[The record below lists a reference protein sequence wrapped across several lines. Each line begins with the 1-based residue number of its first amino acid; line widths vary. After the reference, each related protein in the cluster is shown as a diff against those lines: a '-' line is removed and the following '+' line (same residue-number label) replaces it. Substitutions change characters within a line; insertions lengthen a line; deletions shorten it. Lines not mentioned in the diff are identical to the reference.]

1 MRGTDF
7 LKLEYC
13 AINDILLHLS
23 HKAMKTHRLVP
34 VFLFFLAAAPFAW
47 AAETAEPDLSSRMT
61 LLVLQ
66 LAVIVFAVRAGG
78 SLAQKLKLPS
88 VVGELIAGI
97 VLGPYALGTI
107 SLPGLPEGLFPL
119 AKGFAVSPELYALST
134 VASIILLFS
143 SGLETDINM
152 LLRYSFAGSIIGLG
166 GVLASFGLGAGL
178 GVLLTGQSFFSA
190 PALFLGIMSTATSVG
205 ITARILSDRK
215 KMDSPEGVSILAAAV
230 FDDVL
235 GIVLLAVVMGIV
247 SAMGG
252 SGKGLSRLSVLGIA
266 AKAFGIWLGFT
277 ALGLVFG
284 KKLSDFLK
292 KLGSE
297 THYPALAFGLALLLA
312 GFFETQGL
320 AMIIGAYIVGISL
333 SRSDIAFLIQ
343 DKIKPLYDFFVPIF
357 FATMGMLVNLKLLAD
372 PRVLGFG
379 LAYTAAAVLAKV
391 LGCGLPSLFLGF
403 NTKGAV
409 RIGMGM
415 VPRGEVA
422 LIVAG
427 IGLSGGILEPS
438 IFGVAVL
445 MILITTLL
453 APPLF
458 NQAIARPGEGTKKPV
473 KGSNTENISVDFPSS
488 EILELVTSSFLRE
501 MQQEGFFV
509 QLMSIRDEIS
519 HIRKGDVSISLVKKG
534 KTLSLESAPEDI
546 PFAKA
551 ALHEILVELDADFD
565 KLKESQDPEK
575 LRGDLH
581 VETGRKDPGFSRA
594 LNPDCVSVS
603 LKGETKEEVIAE
615 LVELLDKAGKLK
627 DKDLLLKDLMEREA
641 RMSTGMEH
649 GIALPHARSLG
660 VSGVAIAI
668 GIHKQGVDFGTIDGS
683 PGRIIALIASPADDT
698 APHMQALAS
707 LGAVLGDDA
716 RRAKLLVAESDA
728 EAYEL
733 LVAK

>member
-1 MRGTDF
+1 MIEKPRR
-7 LKLEYC
+7 
-13 AINDILLHLS
+13 I
-23 HKAMKTHRLVP
+23 VP
-34 VFLFFLAAAPFAW
+34 VLLFLLAAAPIAW
-47 AAETAEPDLSSRMT
+47 AAGTAESELGSRMT

-66 LAVIVFAVRAGG
+66 LAAIVFAVRAGG

-97 VLGPYALGTI
+97 VLGPYALGTL

-166 GVLASFGLGAGL
+166 GVIASFGLGAGL

-190 PALFLGIMSTATSVG
+190 PSLFLGIMSTATSVG

-235 GIVLLAVVMGIV
+235 GIVILAVVMGIV
-247 SAMGG
+247 SAIGG
-252 SGKGLSRLSVLGIA
+252 TGKGLSQLAVLGIA
-266 AKAFGIWLGFT
+266 VKAFGIWLGFT

-284 KKLSDFLK
+284 KRLSEFLK

-357 FATMGMLVNLKLLAD
+357 FATMGMLVDIRLLLD

-379 LAYTAAAVLAKV
+379 LAYTAAAIFAKA

-403 NTKGAV
+403 NMKGAI

-427 IGLSGGILEPS
+427 IGLAGGILEPS

-445 MILITTLL
+445 MILVTTLL

-458 NQAIARPGEGTKKPV
+458 NQAIARPGEGTRKPV
-473 KGSNTENISVDFPSS
+473 KGSSTDSFSVAFPSS
-488 EILELVTSSFLRE
+488 EILELVSSGFLRE
-501 MQQEGFFV
+501 MQREGFFV

-519 HIRKGDVSISLVKKG
+519 HIRKGDISISLAKEG
-534 KTLSLESAPEDI
+534 SSLRLESAPEDI

-551 ALHEILVELDADFD
+551 ALHEILVALDADFD

-575 LRGDLH
+575 LRSDLH
-581 VETGRKDPGFSRA
+581 VAEGRRDPGFRRA
-594 LNPDCVSVS
+594 LSPDCVSVG
-603 LKGETKEEVIAE
+603 LKGESKEKVIAE
-615 LVELLDKAGKLK
+615 LVDLLDKAGKIK
-627 DKDLLLKDLMEREA
+627 NKELLLKDLMEREA

-660 VSGVAIAI
+660 VSKAVIAI
-668 GIHKQGVDFGTIDGS
+668 GIHKEGVDFGTIDGS

-707 LGAVLGDDA
+707 LGAVLGDET
-716 RRAKLLVAESDA
+716 RRTKLLAAENDA

>member
-1 MRGTDF
+1 
-7 LKLEYC
+7 
-13 AINDILLHLS
+13 
-23 HKAMKTHRLVP
+23 
-34 VFLFFLAAAPFAW
+34 
-47 AAETAEPDLSSRMT
+47 MT

-66 LAVIVFAVRAGG
+66 LAAIVFAVRAGG
-78 SLAQKLKLPS
+78 SLAQKIKLPS
-88 VVGELIAGI
+88 VVGELIVGI
-97 VLGPYALGTI
+97 ALGPYALGTL

-119 AKGFAVSPELYALST
+119 AEGFAVSPELYALST

-166 GVLASFGLGAGL
+166 GVLFSFGLGAGL

-190 PALFLGIMSTATSVG
+190 PSLFLGIMSTATSVG

-266 AKAFGIWLGFT
+266 LKAFGIWLGFT

-284 KKLSDFLK
+284 KKLSEFLK
-292 KLGSE
+292 KLGNE
-297 THYPALAFGLALLLA
+297 AHYPALAFGLALLLA

-357 FATMGMLVNLKLLAD
+357 FATMGMLVNLKLLLD

-379 LAYTAAAVLAKV
+379 LAYTATAVLAKI
-391 LGCGLPSLFLGF
+391 LGCGIPSLFLGF
-403 NTKGAV
+403 NTKGAL
-409 RIGMGM
+409 RIGIGM

-427 IGLSGGILEPS
+427 IGLSGGILDPS

-458 NQAIARPGEGTKKPV
+458 NQAIGHPGKGTKKPV
-473 KGSNTENISVDFPSS
+473 KGSNTESFSVEFPSS
-488 EILELVTSSFLRE
+488 EILELVSSSFLRE
-501 MQQEGFFV
+501 MQREGFFV
-509 QLMSIRDEIS
+509 QLMSIRDDIS
-519 HIRKGDVSISLVKKG
+519 HIRKGEVSISLVAKG
-534 KTLSLESAPEDI
+534 TTLCLESAPEDI
-546 PFAKA
+546 PLAKA
-551 ALHEILVELDADFD
+551 ALHEILVELDSDFE

-575 LRGDLH
+575 LRGSLH
-581 VETGRKDPGFSRA
+581 VEEGRKDPGFRRA
-594 LNPDCVSVS
+594 LSPSCVTVG
-603 LKGETKEEVIAE
+603 LKGETKEKVIAE
-615 LVELLDKAGKLK
+615 LVELLDKSGKLK
-627 DKDLLLKDLMEREA
+627 NKELLLKDLMEREA

-649 GIALPHARSLG
+649 GIALPHARSFG
-660 VSGVAIAI
+660 VDIAIIAI
-668 GIHKQGVDFGTIDGS
+668 GIHKEGVDFGTIDDS
-683 PGRIIALIASPADDT
+683 LGRIIALIASPADDT

-707 LGAVLGDDA
+707 LGAVLGDEA
-716 RRAKLLVAESDA
+716 RRAKLLAAESA
-728 EAYEL
+728 SEAYAL

>member
-1 MRGTDF
+1 
-7 LKLEYC
+7 
-13 AINDILLHLS
+13 
-23 HKAMKTHRLVP
+23 MKTHRLAPLV
-34 VFLFFLAAAPFAW
+34 LFFLAAAPFAW
-47 AAETAEPDLSSRMT
+47 ASQAAESALGPRMT

-66 LAVIVFAVRAGG
+66 LAAIVFAVRAGG
-78 SLAQKLKLPS
+78 SLAQTLKLPS
-88 VVGELIAGI
+88 VVGELIVGI
-97 VLGPYALGTI
+97 ILGPYALGTI
-107 SLPGLPEGLFPL
+107 ALPGLPEGLFPL
-119 AKGFAVSPELYALST
+119 AEGFAVSPELYALST

-166 GVLASFGLGAGL
+166 GVLFSFGFGAALGM
-178 GVLLTGQSFFSA
+178 LLTGASFFS
-190 PALFLGIMSTATSVG
+190 PASLFLGIMSTATSVG

-235 GIVLLAVVMGIV
+235 GIVILAVVMGIV
-247 SAMGG
+247 SALGG
-252 SGKGLSRLSVLGIA
+252 SGKGLPRLAVLGIA
-266 AKAFGIWLGFT
+266 LKAFGIWLGFT

-284 KKLSDFLK
+284 KKLSAFLK
-292 KLGSE
+292 KLGNE

-343 DKIKPLYDFFVPIF
+343 DRIKPLYDFFVPIF
-357 FATMGMLVNLKLLAD
+357 FATMGMLVDLKVLTD

-379 LAYTAAAVLAKV
+379 LAYTAAAILSKV
-391 LGCGLPSLFLGF
+391 LGCGIPSLFLGF
-403 NTKGAV
+403 NPKGAL
-409 RIGMGM
+409 RIGLGM

-427 IGLSGGILEPS
+427 IGLSGGILDPS

-445 MILITTLL
+445 MILVTTLL

-458 NQAIARPGEGTKKPV
+458 SHAMARPGRGTKKTA
-473 KGSNTENISVDFPSS
+473 KGSSTESFSVDFPSA
-488 EILELVTSSFLRE
+488 EILELVSSTFLRE
-501 MQQEGFFV
+501 MQREGFFV

-519 HIRKGDVSISLVKKG
+519 HIRKGDVSISLATKG
-534 KTLSLESAPEDI
+534 KTLCLESAPEDI

-551 ALHEILVELDADFD
+551 ALHEILVELDSDFE

-575 LRGDLH
+575 LRGILH
-581 VETGRKDPGFSRA
+581 VEEGRRDPGFSRS
-594 LNPDCVSVS
+594 LSPDCVSVS
-603 LKGETKEEVIAE
+603 LTGQSKEQVIAE
-615 LVELLDKAGKLK
+615 LVELLDSAGKLK
-627 DKDLLLKDLMEREA
+627 DKDVLLKDLMEREA

-660 VSGVAIAI
+660 VNAAVIAI
-668 GIHKQGVDFGTIDGS
+668 GIHKEGVDFGTIDGS

-707 LGAVLGDDA
+707 LGAVLGDEA
-716 RRAKLLVAESDA
+716 RRAKLLAATSAA
-728 EAYEL
+728 EAYAL